1 MTTDT
6 QSSGVQEL
14 IERLHGE
21 GVAKGQDEAAQ
32 LVDEARRQSMK
43 ITDDARR
50 EAEQI
55 LNDARAE
62 TERIRH
68 AGEEALR
75 QAARDALL
83 RLQES
88 IREELTVHV
97 RKLVAHKLEDQSFL
111 ERMILEVARR
121 SMPQDSGEHV
131 EILLPDTAATVEELS
146 RNPEDASPGSLTQFV
161 LGLTGDAI
169 REGLTFK
176 PAGDHAPGIRVQI
189 VDEDV
194 QIDLTAESISELLMR
209 HVLLPRLAAALQAD
223 DWA

>member
-1 MTTDT
+1 MATET

-21 GVAKGQDEAAQ
+21 GVAKGQDEAAK
-32 LVDEARRQSMK
+32 LVDEARRQAMK
-43 ITDDARR
+43 ITDEARR

-55 LNDARAE
+55 LSDARAE
-62 TERIRH
+62 SERVRV
-68 AGEEALR
+68 AGEDGLR

-97 RKLVAHKLEDQSFL
+97 RKLVAHKIEDQSFL
-111 ERMILEVARR
+111 ERMILEVARKA
-121 SMPQDSGEHV
+121 MPDDSGKHV

-146 RNPEDASPGSLTQFV
+146 RNPEDASAGSLTQFV

-176 PAGDHAPGIRVQI
+176 PAGDNTPGIRVQI
-189 VDEDV
+189 VDHDV
-194 QIDLTAESISELLMR
+194 QIDLTADSISELLMR
-209 HVLLPRLAAALQAD
+209 HVLLPRLAAALNAD
-223 DWA
+223 ERS